1 MFVEAHFSGLKPFLT
16 LNKSFMYNLLQITMD
31 DHGVLTSQSDL
42 YNIPFSEQVLL
53 DYLLEH
59 LEICPAQVTQAIR
72 YLILAEHLLDTDPSV
87 KTRLPEKEG
96 RQKKPSAKE
105 QEGQQKK
112 QSSREKE
119 GRQKKTSARK
129 IEFEYQD
136 LHPELARTLTL
147 WRRQKAGDQSVPPY
161 IILQN
166 KTLQAIA
173 DATPTTEEELLAM
186 PGYGPGLFARTG
198 EEILQIVND
207 YLCPSNV
214 S

>member
-1 MFVEAHFSGLKPFLT
+1 MKKRLSMFVEAHFSGQKPFLT
-16 LNKSFMYNLLQITMD
+16 LNKSFMYNLLQITLD

-96 RQKKPSAKE
+96 RQKKPSA
-105 QEGQQKK
+105 
-112 QSSREKE
+112 REKE
-119 GRQKKTSARK
+119 GREKKPSARK

-147 WRRQKAGDQSVPPY
+147 WRRQKAGDQAVPPY

>member
-1 MFVEAHFSGLKPFLT
+1 MFVEAHFSGQKPFLT

-96 RQKKPSAKE
+96 QQKKPSA
-105 QEGQQKK
+105 
-112 QSSREKE
+112 REKE
-119 GRQKKTSARK
+119 GQQKKTSARK

-147 WRRQKAGDQSVPPY
+147 WRRQKAGDQAVPPY

>member
-1 MFVEAHFSGLKPFLT
+1 
-16 LNKSFMYNLLQITMD
+16 MYNLLQITLD

-59 LEICPAQVTQAIR
+59 LEICPTQVTQAIR

-96 RQKKPSAKE
+96 QQKKPSAREKE
-105 QEGQQKK
+105 GREKK
-112 QSSREKE
+112 LSSREKKGREKKLSSREKE
-119 GRQKKTSARK
+119 GQQKKTSARK

-136 LHPELARTLTL
+136 LHPELAQTLTL
-147 WRRQKAGDQSVPPY
+147 WRRQKAVGQAVPPY

-207 YLCPSNV
+207 YLCPSSV

>member
-1 MFVEAHFSGLKPFLT
+1 
-16 LNKSFMYNLLQITMD
+16 MYNLLQITMD

-96 RQKKPSAKE
+96 RQKK
-105 QEGQQKK
+105 
-112 QSSREKE
+112 
-119 GRQKKTSARK
+119 TSARK

-147 WRRQKAGDQSVPPY
+147 WRRQKAGDQAVPPY

>member
-1 MFVEAHFSGLKPFLT
+1 
-16 LNKSFMYNLLQITMD
+16 MYNLLQITLD

-96 RQKKPSAKE
+96 RQKKPSAR
-105 QEGQQKK
+105 KK
-112 QSSREKE
+112 
-119 GRQKKTSARK
+119 
-129 IEFEYQD
+129 EFEYQD

-147 WRRQKAGDQSVPPY
+147 WRRQKAGDQAVPPY

-207 YLCPSNV
+207 YLCPFSV

>member
-1 MFVEAHFSGLKPFLT
+1 MFVETHFSGQKPFLT
-16 LNKSFMYNLLQITMD
+16 LNKSFMYNLLQITLD

-96 RQKKPSAKE
+96 RQKKPSA
-105 QEGQQKK
+105 
-112 QSSREKE
+112 REKE

-147 WRRQKAGDQSVPPY
+147 WRRQKAGDQAVPPY

>member
-1 MFVEAHFSGLKPFLT
+1 
-16 LNKSFMYNLLQITMD
+16 MYNLLQITLD

-96 RQKKPSAKE
+96 QQKKPSAK
-105 QEGQQKK
+105 
-112 QSSREKE
+112 EKE

-147 WRRQKAGDQSVPPY
+147 WRRQKAGDQAVPPY

-198 EEILQIVND
+198 EEILKIVND